1 MVGAGNESCIEK
13 ILIKLK
19 MNRVFMET
27 FNMTRIIWKLDFLL
41 ENGENVHERMN
52 FKGRNI

>member
-1 MVGAGNESCIEK
+1 MAGAGDEPCIEK

-41 ENGENVHERMN
+41 GNGGSVHER
-52 FKGRNI
+52 IIETS

>member
-1 MVGAGNESCIEK
+1 MVGAGDESCIEK

-41 ENGENVHERMN
+41 GNGESVHER
-52 FKGRNI
+52 ITETA

>member
-27 FNMTRIIWKLDFLL
+27 
-41 ENGENVHERMN
+41 GESVHER
-52 FKGRNI
+52 IIETS

>member
-41 ENGENVHERMN
+41 GNGESMHER
-52 FKGRNI
+52 IIETS

>member
-19 MNRVFMET
+19 MNRVFMGT

-41 ENGENVHERMN
+41 GNGESVHER
-52 FKGRNI
+52 ITETS

>member
-13 ILIKLK
+13 TLIKLK

-41 ENGENVHERMN
+41 ENGESVHKRIIETS
-52 FKGRNI
+52 

>member
-41 ENGENVHERMN
+41 ENGENVHER
-52 FKGRNI
+52 ITETS